1 MATHTSAFQESA
13 MAEKDL
19 LAFNLLGLSQSIET
33 QSTTQE
39 YRSGQPIFEQGDNAD
54 ALFYI
59 KDGNAKLT
67 VVSKGGRKAV
77 IAILRCGD
85 FFGEGCLT
93 SGSVRSST
101 AMAIRRST
109 ITRIKRQAIVRIL
122 RQEPA
127 FAKLFISHM
136 QFRIERVEEDLVDQV
151 CSSSERRLA
160 RILLLLSDF
169 GLEATPEL
177 AFPKVDQETLAEM
190 VGTTRSRVSY
200 FMNRFREMGYIDYNG
215 SLQVHKSLHTFLLG
229 TTRRIA

>member
-1 MATHTSAFQESA
+1 